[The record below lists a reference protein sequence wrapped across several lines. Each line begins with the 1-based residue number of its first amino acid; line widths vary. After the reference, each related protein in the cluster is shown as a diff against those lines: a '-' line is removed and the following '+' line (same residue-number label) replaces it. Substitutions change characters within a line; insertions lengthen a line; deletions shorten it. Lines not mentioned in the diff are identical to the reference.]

1 MADLG
6 ILFFHLNIDFQCI
19 GGGMR
24 TLSFSHH
31 CANVVFPY
39 FYLVVS
45 FPPSRSGYVLQYV
58 EASNFTPK
66 TKMIAKTLAF

>member
-1 MADLG
+1 
-6 ILFFHLNIDFQCI
+6 
-19 GGGMR
+19 MR

-31 CANVVFPY
+31 CAKVVFPY